1 MLKRIISTFGFPK
14 LLVTDN
20 GSPLANHVVQ
30 KFAEKGRINFVN
42 SSAYHPRGNGK
53 AERSV
58 QMIKSALKKISPG
71 MQNWDA
77 NLYWAATIVNNTPM
91 VYGYSPREI
100 AFGVKHTKNNIRLD
114 KLADGIRDDASFRE
128 DIMNRDDVEF
138 ALMNHQLF
146 EKARTETF
154 AHRTKIREA
163 LKRARK
169 DGEMEVPYEKG
180 DLVLRWRVKKN
191 KFDPTWDGPYR
202 IFEQTAP
209 NTYRLISLDG
219 RIKKATYNTSKLRL
233 AYSFYG
239 SPIRSVAEYTKV
251 FSDKERKY
259 YIETLEDTLDQKDQ
273 DN

>member
-128 DIMNRDDVEF
+128 EIMNRDDIEF

-154 AHRTKIREA
+154 AYQTKIREA
-163 LKRARK
+163 LKRAWK
-169 DGEMEVPYEKG
+169 DGEMK
-180 DLVLRWRVKKN
+180 
-191 KFDPTWDGPYR
+191 YR
-202 IFEQTAP
+202 TRRAI
-209 NTYRLISLDG
+209 
-219 RIKKATYNTSKLRL
+219 
-233 AYSFYG
+233 
-239 SPIRSVAEYTKV
+239 
-251 FSDKERKY
+251 
-259 YIETLEDTLDQKDQ
+259 
-273 DN
+273 